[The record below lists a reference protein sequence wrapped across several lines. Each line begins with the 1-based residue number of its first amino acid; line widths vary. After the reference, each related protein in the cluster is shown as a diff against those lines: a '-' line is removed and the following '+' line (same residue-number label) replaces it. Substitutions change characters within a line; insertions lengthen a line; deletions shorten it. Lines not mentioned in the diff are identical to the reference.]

1 MVLTLCPHYGKSL
14 AIEHVKKLTFNGE
27 AFAIMGDMLFLAMRI
42 CYFSLSI
49 T

>member
-1 MVLTLCPHYGKSL
+1 MTLCPHYGKSL
-14 AIEHVKKLTFNGE
+14 DIERKFLYVFNVE